1 MKKQI
6 LIVEDEFIVA
16 NDLSKILTDAGFE
29 VTGIADSFEQALRL
43 IEKKRPYICLLDI
56 RLKGEKTG
64 IDLAKH
70 LQGLGIPFI
79 FLSANSSKAILEEAK
94 TTKPYGFLVKP
105 FRNKDVIIALETAIH
120 RISSI

>member
-1 MKKQI
+1 MKKQV

-29 VTGIADSFEQALRL
+29 VTGIANSFEQALKL
-43 IEKKRPYICLLDI
+43 IEKKRPHICLLDI

-79 FLSANSSKAILEEAK
+79 FLSANSDRAILEEAK
-94 TTKPYGFLVKP
+94 ATKPYGFIVKP
-105 FRNKDVIIALETAIH
+105 FRNKDVIIALEN
-120 RISSI
+120 SNPS

>member
-43 IEKKRPYICLLDI
+43 IEKKRPSICLLDI

-79 FLSANSSKAILEEAK
+79 FLSANSSKAIFEEAK
-94 TTKPYGFLVKP
+94 ATKPYGFLVKP
-105 FRNKDVIIALETAIH
+105 FRNKDVILALETAIH
-120 RISSI
+120 HISSI

>member
-43 IEKKRPYICLLDI
+43 IEKKRPSICLLDI

-79 FLSANSSKAILEEAK
+79 FLSANSSKAILEEAN

-105 FRNKDVIIALETAIH
+105 FRNKDVIIALEIATQDNF
-120 RISSI
+120 SI